1 MPEYKE
7 KRMFPRY
14 VCDGGVHVRADA
26 NRGSWG
32 TLSDISA
39 GGCYIQSFQPMAKG
53 TALIF
58 DMKVKGF
65 DIHGEGKVVAQHP
78 GVGMAVHF
86 VHFAPEDEK
95 KLNELL
101 KLLQSQEAQQGGVI
115 VTP

>member
-1 MPEYKE
+1 MSS
-7 KRMFPRY
+7 
-14 VCDGGVHVRADA
+14 VWLALAVGVLVGIISGLVGIGGGVIMVPIFVYGFKMNQH
-26 NRGSWG
+26 
-32 TLSDISA
+32 
-39 GGCYIQSFQPMAKG
+39 MAKG

-58 DMKVKGF
+58 DIKAKGF
-65 DIHGEGKVVAQHP
+65 QFHGEGKVVAQHP

>member
-65 DIHGEGKVVAQHP
+65 EIHGEGKVVAQHP

-95 KLNELL
+95 KLDELL

-115 VTP
+115 ITP

>member
-1 MPEYKE
+1 MSS
-7 KRMFPRY
+7 
-14 VCDGGVHVRADA
+14 VWLALAVGVLVGIISGLVGIGGGVIMVPIFVYGFKMD
-26 NRGSWG
+26 
-32 TLSDISA
+32 
-39 GGCYIQSFQPMAKG
+39 QPMAKG

-115 VTP
+115 ITP